1 MSSNTE
7 FDAIIVGGGHNGLA
21 AAAYLARAG
30 RDVLVLEKLEHPGG
44 AAVSAHAFDGV
55 DARLSRYSYLVS
67 LLPQQIIDDL
77 GLRIK
82 LARRRYSSYT
92 PDPQDGSRALLVD
105 NEDEAATAASFTAV
119 GAPDGEFR
127 AFTAFYAACRQL
139 TEALW
144 PTMTSPLL
152 PRSEARSLANRAG
165 ASQAWEAMIEHPIG
179 NAISK
184 ELHSDLVRG
193 VVLTDALIGT
203 FARADD
209 EDLQQNICFLYH
221 LIGGGTGDWD
231 VPVGGMG
238 AVSGELE
245 RAARDAG
252 ATILTSADV
261 TAVRPGGAVDYRH
274 GGQDRTSTARWILA
288 NVAPAVLERLRG
300 TPESV
305 LGCGRAVAVGGADA
319 GADRDGNPN
328 HRREGAQVKVNLLL
342 KRLPRLLDGSVSPEA
357 AFGGTFHINETW
369 SQLDA
374 AYRSAAAGAVPSPLP
389 CEIYCHSLTDPSIL
403 SPELR
408 AAGAQTLTVFGL
420 HVPDRLVTAENNEA
434 RRAELQSAVLA
445 SLNSVLAEP
454 IEDLLLTDADG
465 RPCIETKTTLDIER
479 AVGMPR
485 GNIFHGGLDWPFVE
499 DGDPLDT
506 PARRWGVA
514 TDDPRILLCGS
525 GARRGGAVSAIGG
538 HNAAMAVLESE
549 RAWPCVNRTVDH
561 AHESFLP
568 RPRPGRGQLE
578 PAAGPPG
585 GGDVLHGI
593 SRRDRPD
600 HGHSQYR
607 RRFLGA
613 GRRREHHHDGLPD
626 DGGDGHPAQQ
636 LAGGAARCAPGVL
649 PRHRHLHRGV
659 TAVRAQPG
667 PHHADPEPCPAG
679 RRRGHDGAR
688 GHPGGAARNAEEGP
702 AAGHRLPGVARAA
715 GTGPGAARG
724 RRADDLPVLALDLP
738 GQPAPGSGRLPGR
751 PAPGPGGRRR

>member
-1 MSSNTE
+1 MSSTTE

-21 AAAYLARAG
+21 AAAYLAKSG
-30 RDVLVLEKLEHPGG
+30 RDVLVLEKLEHAGG

-67 LLPQQIIDDL
+67 LLPRQIIDDL
-77 GLRIK
+77 GLRIT

-92 PDPQDGSRALLVD
+92 PDPADGSRALLVD
-105 NEDEAATAASFTAV
+105 NGDEAATAASFAAV
-119 GAPDGEFR
+119 GAPDGEFG

-144 PTMTSPLL
+144 PTMTAPLL
-152 PRSEARSLANRAG
+152 ARSDARALAARAG
-165 ASQAWEAMIEHPIG
+165 ADAAWEAMIEHPIG
-179 NAISK
+179 QAIRR
-184 ELHSDLVRG
+184 ELGSDLVRG

-209 EDLQQNICFLYH
+209 ADLQQNICFLYH

-261 TAVRPGGAVDYRH
+261 TAVRPGGTVDYRH
-274 GGQDRTSTARWILA
+274 GGQDHSASARWVLS
-288 NVAPAVLERLRG
+288 NVAPVVLDRLRG
-300 TPESV
+300 RP
-305 LGCGRAVAVGGADA
+305 AADLPA
-319 GADRDGNPN
+319 GAAAGANPN

-374 AYRSAAAGAVPSPLP
+374 AYSTAAAGCVPSPLP

-403 SPELR
+403 SPELQ

-420 HVPDRLVTAENNEA
+420 HVPDRLVTAENNGD
-434 RRAELQSAVLA
+434 RRAELQAAVLA

-454 IEDLLLTDADG
+454 VEDLLLTDPDG

-499 DGDPLDT
+499 DGEPLDT

-514 TDDPRILLCGS
+514 TDDPQILLCGS

-549 RAWPCVNRTVDH
+549 P
-561 AHESFLP
+561 P
-568 RPRPGRGQLE
+568 RR
-578 PAAGPPG
+578 
-585 GGDVLHGI
+585 HG
-593 SRRDRPD
+593 
-600 HGHSQYR
+600 
-607 RRFLGA
+607 
-613 GRRREHHHDGLPD
+613 
-626 DGGDGHPAQQ
+626 
-636 LAGGAARCAPGVL
+636 
-649 PRHRHLHRGV
+649 
-659 TAVRAQPG
+659 
-667 PHHADPEPCPAG
+667 
-679 RRRGHDGAR
+679 
-688 GHPGGAARNAEEGP
+688 
-702 AAGHRLPGVARAA
+702 
-715 GTGPGAARG
+715 
-724 RRADDLPVLALDLP
+724 
-738 GQPAPGSGRLPGR
+738 
-751 PAPGPGGRRR
+751 